1 MKSRAQACL
10 TVVFCVLTLA
20 VLLAAS
26 TPAAAQREFI
36 YTANFADNNISGFSL
51 NSGSG
56 KAAEIPG
63 SPFRSGVGP
72 ASITHSPD
80 GRFVYAVMSS
90 EFLGRPCGI
99 NNGELIS
106 YSVNPRTGALTMI
119 DDVVLSG
126 VCSTGVAVDPTGKFV
141 YAASFPLEG
150 LKVGI
155 IDGYET
161 SNGHLIP
168 LPGTPFASS
177 IEAGD
182 GQNPAIQK
190 MKITPDGKVLYAS
203 NPNDARGILIFDRD
217 RTTGALTFRTGVNT
231 GSAFDPIAIT
241 PSGRFLLA
249 LGEVEFGTGQSGLF
263 EFAIEKNGNLTP
275 VPGSP
280 FALPHGFGNGVGISP
295 DGEFV
300 ATVGAFSAITGTGI
314 STFHENA
321 QGRISLAPGSP
332 FGDATGFDI
341 TFDPTGRFVVIPGA
355 IFRINFRTGALTQV
369 SEFVPG
375 GLVEALT
382 VLRVCEAH
390 DHDHDK
396 DRDEKHEARDKRE
409 DGDCHELKEQKR
421 D

>member
-10 TVVFCVLTLA
+10 TVVFCILTLA
-20 VLLAAS
+20 VLLVAS

-36 YTANFADNNISGFSL
+36 YTANFGDNNISGFSL
-51 NSGSG
+51 NPGSG
-56 KAAEIPG
+56 KTAEVPG
-63 SPFRSGVGP
+63 SPFGSGVGP

-80 GRFVYAVMSS
+80 GHFVYAVMSS
-90 EFLGRPCGI
+90 QFLGRPCGF

-106 YSVNPRTGALTMI
+106 YSVNPHTGALTMI

-126 VCSTGVAVDPTGKFV
+126 VCSTGVAVDPTGSFV
-141 YAASFPLEG
+141 YAASFPLDG
-150 LKVGI
+150 PKVGI

-168 LPGTPFASS
+168 LPGTPFASG
-177 IEAGD
+177 IETGD

-190 MKITPDGKVLYAS
+190 MAITPNGKVLYAS

-217 RTTGALTFRTGVNT
+217 RTTGALTFRTGAET

-249 LGEVEFGTGQSGLF
+249 LGEVEFGDGLPGLF
-263 EFAIEKNGNLTP
+263 EFAIGKNGNLTP
-275 VPGSP
+275 APGSP
-280 FALPHGFGNGVGISP
+280 FSLPHGFENGVGISP

-314 STFHENA
+314 STFHETA
-321 QGRISLAPGSP
+321 HGRLSLASGSP
-332 FGDATGFDI
+332 FGDATAFDI
-341 TFDPTGRFVVIPGA
+341 SFDPTGRFVVIPGA
-355 IFRINFRTGALTQV
+355 VFRINTRTGALTQV
-369 SEFVPG
+369 SGFVSG

-382 VLRVCEAH
+382 VLQVCEAH
-390 DHDHDK
+390 DHDK
-396 DRDEKHEARDKRE
+396 DRDDKREVRNKRE
-409 DGDCHELKEQKR
+409 DGDCHEFKEQKR
-421 D
+421 N